1 MRHAVSRLSMNTHRL
16 NSNIEQIRG
25 KIEPLRA
32 AISGHQ
38 LYHRISGPLEVQLF
52 MQYHVYAVWDF
63 MSLLKSLQN
72 ALTCTRVPWVPVGTA
87 ETRYLINE
95 IVCGEESDVD
105 PEGRRMSHFEM
116 YLAAMEQAGAS
127 TFEIHAVVDELKSG
141 SSPVSAL
148 RKVGAPSAAV
158 DFVDYTFQVIAGE
171 QPHVM
176 ASVFTFG
183 REDLIPR
190 MFFGLVRDL
199 GQRFPD
205 RFALFQYYLQRH
217 IEVDG
222 DHHSLLAI
230 EMVQQLCGDDNVKW
244 HEAESAAIRSLEC
257 RLKLWDAIHS
267 CL

>member
-1 MRHAVSRLSMNTHRL
+1 MGTSAEVNR
-16 NSNIEQIRG
+16 IDQIRS
-25 KIEPLRA
+25 KVEPLRA
-32 AISGHQ
+32 AIAGHP
-38 LYHRISGPLEVQLF
+38 LYDRITGPAEVQVF
-52 MQYHVYAVWDF
+52 MQHHVYAVWDF

-116 YLAAMEQAGAS
+116 YLSAMEQAGAS
-127 TFEIHAVVDELKSG
+127 TSQIRAMLKEIIAGAEPIAALKTAEA
-141 SSPVSAL
+141 PV
-148 RKVGAPSAAV
+148 AARE
-158 DFVDYTFQVIAGE
+158 FVDYTFQVIAGK

-183 REDLIPR
+183 REDLIPQ
-190 MFFGLVRDL
+190 MFYGLVRDL
-199 GQRFPD
+199 GERFPD
-205 RFALFQYYLQRH
+205 RFGLFQYYLQRH

-230 EMVQQLCGDDNVKW
+230 EMVNQLCGDDPVKW
-244 HEAESAAIRSLEC
+244 QEAESAAIRSLEC
-257 RLKLWDAIHS
+257 RLELWNAIEATI
-267 CL
+267 

>member
-1 MRHAVSRLSMNTHRL
+1 MSASIAG
-16 NSNIEQIRG
+16 NSIDQIRS
-25 KIEPLRA
+25 KVEPLRA
-32 AISGHQ
+32 AISGHP
-38 LYHRISGPLEVQLF
+38 LYKRITGPAEVQVF
-52 MQYHVYAVWDF
+52 MQHHVYAVWDF

-127 TFEIHAVVDELKSG
+127 TAEIMAMLKQITAGAEPSE
-141 SSPVSAL
+141 AL
-148 RKVGAPSAAV
+148 QAAQAPPAAHN
-158 DFVDYTFQVIAGE
+158 FVDYTFQVIAGNK
-171 QPHVM
+171 PHVM

-183 REDLIPR
+183 REDLIPQ
-190 MFFGLVRDL
+190 MFYGLVRDL
-199 GQRFPD
+199 GQHFPD
-205 RFALFQYYLQRH
+205 RFGLFQYYLQRH

-230 EMVQQLCGDDNVKW
+230 EMVNQLCGEDPVKW
-244 HEAESAAIRSLEC
+244 QEAESAAIRSLEC
-257 RLKLWDAIHS
+257 RLHLWDAIHS
-267 CL
+267 AL

>member
-1 MRHAVSRLSMNTHRL
+1 MSTSIAGNR
-16 NSNIEQIRG
+16 IDQIRS
-25 KIEPLRA
+25 KVEPLRS
-32 AISGHQ
+32 AISGHP
-38 LYHRISGPLEVQLF
+38 LYKRITGPAEVQVF
-52 MQYHVYAVWDF
+52 MQHHVYAVWDF

-105 PEGRRMSHFEM
+105 PDGRRMSHFEM

-127 TFEIHAVVDELKSG
+127 TAEIRAMLKQIT
-141 SSPVSAL
+141 A
-148 RKVGAPSAAV
+148 GAEPSAALQAAQAPPAAHS
-158 DFVDYTFQVIAGE
+158 FVDYTFQVIAGNK
-171 QPHVM
+171 PHVM

-183 REDLIPR
+183 REDLIPQ
-190 MFFGLVRDL
+190 MFYGLVRDL

-205 RFALFQYYLQRH
+205 RFGLFQYYLQRH

-230 EMVQQLCGDDNVKW
+230 EMVNQLCGDDPVKW
-244 HEAESAAIRSLEC
+244 QEAEIAAIRSLEC
-257 RLKLWDAIHS
+257 RLELWNSIHDQ
-267 CL
+267 L